1 MTKVRVTSSTPG
13 AENEPYDTAVFAK
26 KHGMSQK
33 AAEVL
38 LFAIGPSRTACDAA
52 ARPFLQA
59 VARRS
64 KNSNER

>member
-13 AENEPYDTAVFAK
+13 TENLPYDTAVFAK

-38 LFAIGPSRTACDAA
+38 LFANGPSRTACDAA
-52 ARPFLQA
+52 ARSFLEA

-64 KNSNER
+64 KSSNER